1 MERSDYHI
9 SKMQTSVIVH
19 RTVRC
24 CYLFCFELNKRICI
38 KMSLREHL
46 KENLSFSLKYFIDKS
61 SIRIVE
67 KDKKGPHDEN

>member
-1 MERSDYHI
+1 
-9 SKMQTSVIVH
+9 
-19 RTVRC
+19 
-24 CYLFCFELNKRICI
+24 
-38 KMSLREHL
+38 MSLREHL